1 MRYIFLASK
10 NNLKNY
16 ITRTV
21 ECKMPIQAFKSMNI
35 INYESLMQMCN
46 QHSFFI
52 HKFIILNNNFNIDII
67 KHIMLIYTDYAHYEC
82 INDNKFLSQFIIQKK
97 LIPTT
102 YYLLPVKNIFGL
114 IRTINLDIVN
124 YFPNYVFNLIK
135 KQYQDINNCYWIYC
149 STYSKYIQLAYVYN
163 SILYGTDIIVNMS
176 SLQLLPEHKDFI
188 NIYDIKFLNEI
199 KTYIQAQEF
208 LESLNSI

>member
-1 MRYIFLASK
+1 MRYIFLVSK

-21 ECKMPIQAFKSMNI
+21 ECKILIQAFKSMNI
-35 INYESLMQMCN
+35 INYELFMQMCN
-46 QHSFFI
+46 QHLFTI
-52 HKFIILNNNFNIDII
+52 NKFIILNNDFNINII
-67 KHIMLIYTDYAHYEC
+67 KNIMLIYTDYAHYEY
-82 INDNKFLSQFIIQKK
+82 INDNKFLSQFIIQEN

-114 IRTINLDIVN
+114 IQTINLDIAN

-135 KQYQDINNCYWIYC
+135 KQYQDINNCYWIYR

-163 SILYGTDIIVNMS
+163 SILYATDIIVNIS

-188 NIYDIKFLNEI
+188 NIYDIKSLNEI
-199 KTYIQAQEF
+199 KTYIHAQEF
-208 LESLNSI
+208 LKSLNSI